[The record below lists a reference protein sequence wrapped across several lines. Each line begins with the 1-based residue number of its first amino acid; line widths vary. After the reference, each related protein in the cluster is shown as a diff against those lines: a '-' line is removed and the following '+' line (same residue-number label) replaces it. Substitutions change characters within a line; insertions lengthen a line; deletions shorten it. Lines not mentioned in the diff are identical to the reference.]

1 MNTAKK
7 LALCLLPL
15 LPLAVTPACIEV
27 APPSFVK
34 TINTDWTTM
43 PLKAGVTPEQAWIN
57 ALDIIMGN
65 YDMEMINKD
74 AAYARSAWTYAA
86 NRSGVFQGPYRTR
99 VIFRLSPNK
108 DALLLKVEAQ
118 SGGEG
123 QWISGYDVD
132 ILNNI
137 KQDITAIIGR

>member
-15 LPLAVTPACIEV
+15 LPLAVTPACIGT

-43 PLKAGVTPEQAWIN
+43 PLKAGVTPDQAWVK
-57 ALDIIMGN
+57 ALDIIMTS
-65 YDMEMINKD
+65 YEMEMINKD
-74 AAYARSAWTYAA
+74 AAYARSAWSYTVT
-86 NRSGVFQGPYRTR
+86 NSGGFRGQYRTR
-99 VIFRLSPNK
+99 VMFRLSPNK

-123 QWISGYDVD
+123 RWISGYDAN

-137 KQDITAIIGR
+137 KQDISAVIGR

>member
-7 LALCLLPL
+7 LALCCVSMLS
-15 LPLAVTPACIEV
+15 LAVATACIQV
-27 APPSFVK
+27 TPPSFVE

-43 PLKAGVTPEQAWIN
+43 PLKAGVTPDQAWIN
-57 ALDIIMGN
+57 ALDIIMGS

-86 NRSGVFQGPYRTR
+86 TRSGSLQGPYRTR

-123 QWISGYDVD
+123 RWISGYDVD